1 MKITYLD
8 HSGFAVECGDTLLV
22 FDEYNPK
29 PAQGKSGLAGGV
41 VTEADVLAHAH
52 SALLLSHSHS
62 DHYCKEVLTLPFE
75 STVLSPDFP
84 KRLSGTRLAEGE
96 ASRPAFCLS
105 VVVRGGFTRSFRA
118 IGDSGFLRQ
127 HLIGLVH
134 QALLSTLMP
143 RCVPPANDRYVFEG
157 QRYSQMPQ
165 PLQRVESTMGR
176 PDASAESAS

>member
-1 MKITYLD
+1 MAAMDSIPNAEGVPMPESQA
-8 HSGFAVECGDTLLV
+8 SGDCA
-22 FDEYNPK
+22 Y
-29 PAQGKSGLAGGV
+29 GKR
-41 VTEADVLAHAH
+41 
-52 SALLLSHSHS
+52 
-62 DHYCKEVLTLPFE
+62 E
-75 STVLSPDFP
+75 SSP
-84 KRLSGTRLAEGE
+84 TRLAEGE

>member
-1 MKITYLD
+1 MAAMDSIPNAEGVPMPMRK
-8 HSGFAVECGDTLLV
+8 VR
-22 FDEYNPK
+22 
-29 PAQGKSGLAGGV
+29 PAA
-41 VTEADVLAHAH
+41 TAHTA
-52 SALLLSHSHS
+52 SA
-62 DHYCKEVLTLPFE
+62 KAAP
-75 STVLSPDFP
+75 
-84 KRLSGTRLAEGE
+84 TRLAEGE